1 MLAGAS
7 GFLGFSVFS
16 WVRSAIY
23 NQLYYSIVLP
33 TKNSV
38 PERAG
43 EGSARES
50 TRTHVGK
57 AQADAAEPKIIAA
70 EAHDPC
76 GTTRG
81 ARSAPAEANLATKS
95 LGRSSP
101 DPDRPATNQAASS
114 RRATRGERSAPGA
127 IPARLRRRSLQNA
140 SDKGRDLRQRFSTPN
155 ARRRDRSCWS
165 RAASLQG
172 RVAMHCAWSGLCRW
186 ACAAPCCTPHCAG
199 SRQFFAVKPWQ
210 SLRCQRHER
219 RLALDDLV

>member
-1 MLAGAS
+1 MSSTDELAGAS
-7 GFLGFSVFS
+7 GFLGSSVFS

-23 NQLYYSIVLP
+23 NRKLYNNIVLP

-101 DPDRPATNQAASS
+101 DPDRPATNQAGVFEAS
-114 RRATRGERSAPGA
+114 
-127 IPARLRRRSLQNA
+127 
-140 SDKGRDLRQRFSTPN
+140 
-155 ARRRDRSCWS
+155 
-165 RAASLQG
+165 
-172 RVAMHCAWSGLCRW
+172 
-186 ACAAPCCTPHCAG
+186 
-199 SRQFFAVKPWQ
+199 
-210 SLRCQRHER
+210 HER
-219 RLALDDLV
+219 RTVRTRRNSSSASAAMIAKCQRQGSGFAPAIFDAKRSTSRSIALVAGGVIARPCRNALCLERPLPLGVRGPVLY

>member
-1 MLAGAS
+1 ML
-7 GFLGFSVFS
+7 FLSECRCWPVLRDFLVSSV
-16 WVRSAIY
+16 WVRSARY
-23 NQLYYSIVLP
+23 NRKLYNNIMLS

-76 GTTRG
+76 GTTCG
-81 ARSAPAEANLATKS
+81 AHSVPVEVRS

-101 DPDRPATNQAASS
+101 DPDRSATNWPASS

-127 IPARLRRRSLQNA
+127 IPGRLRRRSLQNA

-155 ARRRDRSCWS
+155 ARRRDR
-165 RAASLQG
+165 
-172 RVAMHCAWSGLCRW
+172 
-186 ACAAPCCTPHCAG
+186 APHEMVLRKIG
-199 SRQFFAVKPWQ
+199 
-210 SLRCQRHER
+210 LRCASYAVLRHSR
-219 RLALDDLV
+219 R